1 MNNNIGLT
9 NYNGVFHSCSIPLSN
24 VIPISYSILLTFS
37 LGTPDLIGYCE
48 NLSISLN
55 DDNHRIIFE
64 MINLTT
70 NDSASRVQPFY
81 TIFLCI

>member
-9 NYNGVFHSCSIPLSN
+9 NYTGVLHSCSIPLSN
-24 VIPISYSILLTFS
+24 VIPIAYSTLLTFS
-37 LGTPDLIGYCE
+37 LGAPNLIGYCE
-48 NLSISLN
+48 NLSIYLN

-64 MINLTT
+64 MINLS
-70 NDSASRVQPFY
+70 NNGSASRVQPFY